1 MIDKSNRHTKSNRL
15 TRAQNEST
23 ITLSKFVKMLD
34 KKLINLL
41 KNQPKSMA
49 IAELIHDVEKSSTIQ
64 LSDSIDLLTGVWEL
78 RWSSASQP
86 WLKQADWLENLQ
98 VLDPA
103 NGRGMNLLKLAG
115 PLGTA
120 AAVTVE
126 AELCLEGANRVGVRF
141 RRGGWRG
148 PSLPGGRRLE
158 LFKTVN
164 QSFPA
169 WLDITALTNDLRI
182 CRGNAGTVFALLKR
196 HDKSVSDFL

>member
-1 MIDKSNRHTKSNRL
+1 M
-15 TRAQNEST
+15 ES
-23 ITLSKFVKMLD
+23 
-34 KKLINLL
+34 LIHLL
-41 KNQPKSMA
+41 KNQPRNTG
-49 IAELIHDVEKSSTIQ
+49 IAELIHDIEKPSTIE
-64 LSDSIDLLTGVWEL
+64 LCDSIDLLTGVWEL

-86 WLKQADWLENLQ
+86 WLKQADWLQNLQ

-115 PLGTA
+115 PLGAA

-126 AELCLEGANRVGVRF
+126 AELTLEGANRVGVRF
-141 RRGGWRG
+141 KRGGWRG

-169 WLDITALTNDLRI
+169 WLDITVLTNDLRI

-196 HDKSVSDFL
+196 HDRSVNDFLSRAPRS